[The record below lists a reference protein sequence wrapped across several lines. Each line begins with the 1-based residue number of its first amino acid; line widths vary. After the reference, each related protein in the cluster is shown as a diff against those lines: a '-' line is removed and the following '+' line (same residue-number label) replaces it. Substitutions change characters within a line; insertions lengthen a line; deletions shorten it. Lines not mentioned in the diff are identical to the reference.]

1 MCECIECNRR
11 KAIYCLECVEDI
23 KFGYAEYLQ
32 ERRAE
37 YSEQVEKARIK
48 KKYNKLLTSGEGAC
62 RL

>member
-1 MCECIECNRR
+1 
-11 KAIYCLECVEDI
+11 LECVEDI

-62 RL
+62 RP